1 MEISI
6 ESVGVLVTLVYLAIE
21 LRANNRIAKSN
32 GHRDIIKQH
41 TTWYSLHQNSET
53 AVILAKGALNFFELD
68 PGKTLKKSLT
78 LQSLLI
84 P

>member
-32 GHRDIIKQH
+32 GHRDIVKQH
-41 TTWYSLHQNSET
+41 TTWYSLHRNSET
-53 AVILAKGALNFFELD
+53 AVILAKGALNFSELE
-68 PGKTLKKSLT
+68 PGENSKKNQLRSRVC
-78 LQSLLI
+78 
-84 P
+84 